1 MWYNGLMK
9 NKRENIERV
18 DFLANIFSYGDDSKK
33 ALEKSYKAAKRLT
46 ELGFSKIVIAPK
58 FVPKRLADKKA
69 IEREVLDFQW
79 RIKGLN
85 TTLKFDGSRAKTYL
99 ASEIFLYKNIDQL
112 VFERQVAVLENEY
125 LLIKLPERGAISLKK
140 VESVL
145 VELRKKGYVPVL
157 AGVEKAEFL
166 YDDFSQINKLSGS
179 GAMFLC
185 LYSSIIGENGK
196 NAAKL
201 MEYVLEQG
209 FCDFLGT
216 GVKDE
221 KDPIFRKFD
230 KAEMKIIK
238 IVGKTGYKKIMRN
251 ALGVLY

>member
-1 MWYNGLMK
+1 MK
-9 NKRENIERV
+9 DKRENIERV
-18 DFLANIFSYGDDSKK
+18 DFLANIFSYGDSSEK
-33 ALEKSYKAAKRLT
+33 ALEKSYKSVKKLT

-58 FVPKRLADKKA
+58 FIPKKIADKKA
-69 IEREVLDFQW
+69 IYRDVMDFNW
-79 RIKGLN
+79 RVKGLN
-85 TTLKFDGSRAKTYL
+85 TTLKFDGSKAKTYL
-99 ASEIFLYKNIDQL
+99 ASEIFLYRDIDQL
-112 VFERQVAVLENEY
+112 VFERQVVPLENEY

-140 VESVL
+140 VENVL
-145 VELRKKGYVPVL
+145 VELRKKGYVPIL
-157 AGVEKAEFL
+157 SGVEKAEFL

-196 NAAKL
+196 MAMKL
-201 MEYVLEQG
+201 MEYVLKQG

-216 GVKDE
+216 GVRDE

-230 KAEMKIIK
+230 KAEGKIIK
-238 IVGKTGYKKIMRN
+238 IVGETGYKKIMRN